1 MADKVWGHLQ
11 VIWCQTRDQIKITA
25 ILRHL
30 VSIKHNQFEDLRQFD
45 MKNPQIEAINWW
57 SFKQVDFPSIDLYF
71 DFQTDRLPNKNT

>member
-1 MADKVWGHLQ
+1 MYLL
-11 VIWCQTRDQIKITA
+11 CQTRDQIKITA

-57 SFKQVDFPSIDLYF
+57 SLKQVDFPSTGLINKYI
-71 DFQTDRLPNKNT
+71 DFQTYRFPNKNTQA